1 MILALDIGNSR
12 TKLALF
18 EKDTLIQYL
27 ILDTEK
33 IEKEIE
39 NIFKKIN
46 SPIEIIVSSVGK
58 WNSQNLKWLNN
69 LGKTI
74 IISSQ
79 TTMPFKNLY
88 ETPLSLGID
97 RMVLVAGAVLKY
109 PLNNKLIIDAGTC
122 ITFDF
127 VNEKNEYLGGSIS
140 PGIQLRYKSLND
152 YTDRLPLLT
161 AKYPMTLIG
170 NSTTEAIHSGIING
184 ILCELEGF
192 INKYLDSYP
201 NLTVILTGGD
211 TDFLAKRLKSTIF
224 ANSNF
229 LLESLNS
236 LHQYLIIEN
245 DKKNLP

>member
-18 EKDTLIQYL
+18 EKDTLIQLL

-33 IEKEIE
+33 IKKEVE
-39 NIFKKIN
+39 NILKKIN
-46 SPIEIIVSSVGK
+46 SPVEVIVSSVGK
-58 WNSQNLKWLNN
+58 WSFQDLEWLHS

-74 IISSQ
+74 FISSQ
-79 TTMPFKNLY
+79 TKMPFKNLY
-88 ETPLSLGID
+88 ETPQTLGID
-97 RMVLVAGAVLKY
+97 RMVLVAGAVLAH
-109 PLNNKLIIDAGTC
+109 PSRNKLIIDAGTC

-152 YTDRLPLLT
+152 YTDKLPLLT
-161 AKYPMTLIG
+161 IKSPNNLIG
-170 NSTTEAIHSGIING
+170 NSTMEAIHSGIING
-184 ILCELEGF
+184 ILCELDGF
-192 INKYLDSYP
+192 INKYIDEYP